1 MSRPLWVLGLMEE
14 SPWKFQV
21 ETVRLNSSFWWF
33 TWNRKS
39 RKKNIKL
46 QVTLE
51 TGLVCYDQPKNGEDG
66 QKCPNYEVR
75 FCCEEEK
82 DLSCL
87 LHRPPFHPVRP
98 NPEWL
103 PPNDCCGERPYN
115 TNLKVSDHFWLYL
128 VLLGL
133 FKYFFKTCC
142 KPGNRLV
149 ESEIECPKTS
159 Y

>member
-1 MSRPLWVLGLMEE
+1 M
-14 SPWKFQV
+14 
-21 ETVRLNSSFWWF
+21 T
-33 TWNRKS
+33 
-39 RKKNIKL
+39 L
-46 QVTLE
+46 Q
-51 TGLVCYDQPKNGEDG
+51 TGLVCYDRPKNGEDG

-115 TNLKVSDHFWLYL
+115 TNLKVYAISDHIFLLPVALIIAFRLAVNLEISWL
-128 VLLGL
+128 
-133 FKYFFKTCC
+133 
-142 KPGNRLV
+142 N
-149 ESEIECPKTS
+149 PKLNAQRTATKRWKKILS
-159 Y
+159 RMKNM

>member
-1 MSRPLWVLGLMEE
+1 MWSSHCGLDGAMNRLDGRSGRKPLEFRANETLSLKMWVWIHHFL
-14 SPWKFQV
+14 
-21 ETVRLNSSFWWF
+21 WF

-115 TNLKVSDHFWLYL
+115 TNLKVCDHFWLYL
-128 VLLGL
+128 GL
-133 FKYFFKTCC
+133 DFFK
-142 KPGNRLV
+142 
-149 ESEIECPKTS
+149 
-159 Y
+159 

>member
-1 MSRPLWVLGLMEE
+1 M
-14 SPWKFQV
+14 
-21 ETVRLNSSFWWF
+21 
-33 TWNRKS
+33 
-39 RKKNIKL
+39 
-46 QVTLE
+46 TLE

-133 FKYFFKTCC
+133 FKYFLRHAVNQETDWLNQKSNAQRTAIS
-142 KPGNRLV
+142 L
-149 ESEIECPKTS
+149 
-159 Y
+159 

>member
-1 MSRPLWVLGLMEE
+1 MLDLRQFS
-14 SPWKFQV
+14 K
-21 ETVRLNSSFWWF
+21 
-33 TWNRKS
+33 RKQS

-66 QKCPNYEVR
+66 QKCPNYKVR

-115 TNLKVSDHFWLYL
+115 TNLKVYL
-128 VLLGL
+128 ISGLIFLLSAIYIMLLKDLLQTWKSTGRIS
-133 FKYFFKTCC
+133 
-142 KPGNRLV
+142 NRMSKEQLLKDYY
-149 ESEIECPKTS
+149 S
-159 Y
+159 